1 MLAGHFATAI
11 VAKQHAAR
19 GHFAYYLVASQ
30 LPDLLWLT
38 FDILGLEPT
47 TPDNAMNVSLD
58 TMRVDMTYS
67 HDLLP
72 MLGWIVLTIL
82 AGRMLFGSWRPGWVG
97 GVLMLVH
104 TVTDNLAGH
113 PHNVFGPETH
123 AVGTG
128 LYQSAPY
135 LAVAIE
141 AVFTIGVMAWVLRN
155 DSQAGVRRSRATY
168 RVWAAVFVGGVA
180 FMFSSADLTMVEL
193 TGLEPVAAL
202 SGSTLPMLATLYIMM
217 SGALLWAEARPTHAH
232 REEDG

>member
-11 VAKQHAAR
+11 LAKQRAPGA
-19 GHFAYYLVASQ
+19 HFGYYLAASQ

-38 FDILGLEPT
+38 FGLLGLEPT
-47 TPDNAMNVSLD
+47 QPDNVMNVSLD
-58 TMRVDMTYS
+58 TMQVDMTYS

-72 MLGWIVLTIL
+72 MLGWIVLTVL
-82 AGRMLFGSWRPGWVG
+82 AGRALFGSWRPGWFG
-97 GVLMLVH
+97 GILVVVH
-104 TVTDNLAGH
+104 TLTDNIAGH

-141 AVFTIGVMAWVLRN
+141 AVFLVGIMVWILRN
-155 DSQAGVRRSRATY
+155 DAKAGVRRSRATY
-168 RVWAAVFVGGVA
+168 RAWAAVFVGGVA

-193 TGLEPVAAL
+193 LGIEPVAAL
-202 SGSTLPMLATLYIMM
+202 SGSTLPMLAMTYLLM
-217 SGALLWAEARPTHAH
+217 SGALLWAMAQPTMP
-232 REEDG
+232 RNTPR